1 MSGIYHV
8 EDKDGFQFLCVDG
21 RFSKIQSHLL
31 IIISTDFGI
40 VYDHLKR
47 TKKVESRIEAER
59 KAFGDRE
66 ERVSFLRGSA
76 RVVTFAIIRYFN
88 KVCKIRLIIYYMCSN
103 NRV

>member
-1 MSGIYHV
+1 MFIY
-8 EDKDGFQFLCVDG
+8 
-21 RFSKIQSHLL
+21 
-31 IIISTDFGI
+31 TDLGI

-76 RVVTFAIIRYFN
+76 RVVTFAIIRY
-88 KVCKIRLIIYYMCSN
+88 SD
-103 NRV
+103 